1 MALQLTHDDLLILE
15 KQRLE
20 RFRSFFQDALPFC
33 WLHLDQGNKLKI
45 HCPEP
50 WLVDLLLYDIES
62 LRNQAW
68 SIVGARQV
76 SIYYAQEEIYVT
88 PTCKRRSQNSCNSPI
103 SH

>member
-15 KQRLE
+15 RQRLE

-33 WLHLDQGNKLKI
+33 WLHLNQGHELKI

-62 LRNQAW
+62 LCTQAW
-68 SIVGARQV
+68 NIVGASQV
-76 SIYYAQEEIYVT
+76 AIYYAQEEIYAT
-88 PTCKRRSQNSCNSPI
+88 STGMPRSQNSCNAPVSP
-103 SH
+103 